1 MIPTKSQ
8 LLAAQAG
15 VLASQEVAR
24 ERADRMA
31 AEGVPFLIAKIV
43 SSSSIA
49 TNRWEYSWKLAE
61 IGSTSS
67 KVFTDVTDA
76 WYQGTAYNVCE
87 GINTSTLIGP
97 GYLPANIPAGFALKP
112 VEGYVVIFPHR
123 LTNGGDRW
131 FFCVPN
137 AIDGQCDAASL
148 VPLIQGDCHVVYD
161 DPNLSWRF
169 DPACRVWLRTE
180 CTTAGD
186 YTTNTSG
193 TGAAV
198 TFADTF
204 IHENYHVGIAQCA
217 SGTTTTGR
225 ACVVSPTFDCI
236 QLGSGAVYFKTMVKT
251 PSSLSDATNRYNLI
265 AGLHDNIASGATAS
279 DGVYLAYRDNLNG
292 GKWQATTYSTTTGT
306 TTAVDTGISVVA
318 STWYC
323 LEIRINAAATSATF
337 YIDDALVATIT
348 TDIPSGS
355 SDQTGICVG
364 IRKGAGTTSRSM
376 FVDYV
381 DFTQDLTRCGAS

>member
-236 QLGSGAVYFKTMVKT
+236 QLGSGAVYFKTMLKT

-265 AGLHDNIASGATAS
+265 AGLHDNIASGA
-279 DGVYLAYRDNLNG
+279 
-292 GKWQATTYSTTTGT
+292 
-306 TTAVDTGISVVA
+306 TAVDTGISVVA